1 MVKASVLAWSSVV
14 LFLLFVVSFQVNAAS
29 VGRITRV
36 EGRVDVL
43 KPGRT
48 AVSAVS
54 PGDSVDVGDIYRAK
68 TNGRAEITFFNKNIL
83 RIAPATRVQISRY
96 SSEGNRSNQ
105 IMKLERGRVEAISGE
120 EFLKKVSSFAEGN
133 KFEVHTPNA
142 VAGIRGSGMTVGFA
156 RMITGLFFSTG
167 RGYFYNPD
175 NPGRSVNVAAGHIS
189 FIAGTGLPS
198 IPIRGNARFVGGSD
212 PPGGGQATGT
222 GSLSGMVSTASSVS
236 STSVYVFTQQRIDV
250 PTNNTVST
258 TPVLVGSTDFVYTGG
273 VGHGLT
279 TGFKMQNVKFYGPSA
294 TGVPQTW
301 SVAGNITGIF
311 DTAYAGGTNV
321 LTGSNAASL
330 TMTHSLSAGQW
341 SASVS
346 GSAPHGIGTTTK
358 AFVFDGTASGKYTTM
373 TGGVVSGT
381 ASGTARAP

>member
-1 MVKASVLAWSSVV
+1 MKTPVLAFWIIILA
-14 LFLLFVVSFQVNAAS
+14 LFLSVPVLVSAAP
-29 VGRITRV
+29 VGRVTRV
-36 EGRVDVL
+36 EGMVDVL

-48 AVSAVS
+48 VVNSVS

-96 SSEGNRSNQ
+96 SSEGNRSSQ

-156 RMITGLFFSTG
+156 QMITGLFFSTG
-167 RGYFYNPD
+167 RGYFYNPA
-175 NPGRSVNVAAGHIS
+175 NPGRVVNVTAGHIS

-198 IPIRGNARFVGGSD
+198 IPIRGNARFVGGSGS
-212 PPGGGQATGT
+212 PGGGQRTGT
-222 GSLSGMVSTASSVS
+222 GSLSGMVSTASSGS

-250 PTNNTVST
+250 PTNTMVST
-258 TPVLVGSTDFVYTGG
+258 TPVLGGSTDFVYTGG

-294 TGVPQTW
+294 TAVPQTW

-311 DTAYAGGTNV
+311 DTAYSAGTNV
-321 LTGSNAASL
+321 LTGSNATSL

-341 SASVS
+341 NASVS

-358 AFVFDGTASGKYTTM
+358 AFVFDGTASGKYNEM

-381 ASGTARAP
+381 ASGTAKTP